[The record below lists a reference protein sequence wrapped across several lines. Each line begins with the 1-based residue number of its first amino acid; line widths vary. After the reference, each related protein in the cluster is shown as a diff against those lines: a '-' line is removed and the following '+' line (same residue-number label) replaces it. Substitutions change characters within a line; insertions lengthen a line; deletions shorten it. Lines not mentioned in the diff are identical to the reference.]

1 MKIPLLYIYLAIT
14 LILCYFLINI
24 SIENFDLVMVESQL
38 NSNKYKVQDRFDKK
52 IAADKMAEIN
62 KTIRSIQKVLLHSH
76 PNDNRVIRMNKRL
89 NNTKLQETIN
99 KPDESSYTINK
110 GEIMSFCL
118 RNKDHE
124 KRETDEFHNHNVL
137 VFVLIHELAHVMSIK
152 EGHGTEFMDNFRFIL
167 RESVKNNIYYPVDY
181 SKMPMNYCGVD
192 VTHNPYY
199 NHK

>member
-24 SIENFDLVMVESQL
+24 SIENFDLVMIESQL

-62 KTIRSIQKVLLHSH
+62 KTIRSIQKVLVQSH
-76 PNDNRVIRMNKRL
+76 PNDKRVIRMNKRL

-110 GEIMSFCL
+110 GEIISFCL

-152 EGHGTEFMDNFRFIL
+152 EGHGTEFMENFRFIL

-181 SKMPMNYCGVD
+181 SKMPMNCCGVD

>member
-52 IAADKMAEIN
+52 IAANKMAEIN

-89 NNTKLQETIN
+89 NNTKLQETIS

>member
-24 SIENFDLVMVESQL
+24 SIENFDLVMIESQL

-62 KTIRSIQKVLLHSH
+62 KTIRSIQKVLVQSH
-76 PNDNRVIRMNKRL
+76 PNDKRVIRMNKRL

-110 GEIMSFCL
+110 GEIISFCL

-152 EGHGTEFMDNFRFIL
+152 EGHGTEFMENFRFIL

-181 SKMPMNYCGVD
+181 SKIPMNYCGVD

>member
-24 SIENFDLVMVESQL
+24 SIENFDLVMIESQL

-62 KTIRSIQKVLLHSH
+62 KTIRSIQKVLVQSH
-76 PNDNRVIRMNKRL
+76 PNDKRVIRMNKRL

-110 GEIMSFCL
+110 GEIISFCL

-152 EGHGTEFMDNFRFIL
+152 EGHGTEFMENFRFIL

>member
-24 SIENFDLVMVESQL
+24 SIENFDLVMIESQL

-62 KTIRSIQKVLLHSH
+62 KTIRSIQKVLVHSH
-76 PNDNRVIRMNKRL
+76 PNDKRVIRMNKRL

-110 GEIMSFCL
+110 GEIISFCL

>member
-1 MKIPLLYIYLAIT
+1 MKIQLLYIYILIT
-14 LILCYFLINI
+14 IILCYFLINI
-24 SIENFDLVMVESQL
+24 SIENFNLVMVESQL
-38 NSNKYKVQDRFDKK
+38 NSNEYRVQNRFDKK

-62 KTIRSIQKVLLHSH
+62 KTIRTIQKVLQHSH
-76 PNDNRVIRMNKRL
+76 GDDERVIRMNKRL
-89 NNTKLQETIN
+89 NKTKLQETIN
-99 KPDESSYTINK
+99 KQNESSYTINK

-124 KRETDEFHNHNVL
+124 KRETDEFHEKNIL
-137 VFVLIHELAHVMSIK
+137 VFVLIHELAHVMSVK

-181 SKMPMNYCGVD
+181 SKMPINYCGVD